1 MLYDNWLSDVARRFQ
16 QRFDE
21 IKATYNF
28 DNGPEFEIALCE
40 VLREILPRRF
50 GVCRGFVVG
59 RNGERA
65 GDDIVV
71 FDSLHFPTLRALAT
85 DLSLKESVPAEAVL
99 AYIEAKHTLTAEG
112 DGKSGQSLTKA
123 LSQIQAVKAVPR
135 PTVGHE
141 QILPGVNLHGVT
153 FQGPA
158 HFPKTRNPYY
168 AAIWARNVKSSESD

>member
-65 GDDIVV
+65 GDDIIV
-71 FDSLHFPTLRALAT
+71 FDAQHFPTIRALAT
-85 DLSLKESVPAEAVL
+85 DLSRKESIPAEAVL
-99 AYIEAKHTLTAEG
+99 AYIEAKHTLRVEG
-112 DGKSGQSLTKA
+112 DEAAGQSLAKA
-123 LSQIQAVKAVPR
+123 LCQVDAVKGISR
-135 PTVGHE
+135 P
-141 QILPGVNLHGVT
+141 P
-153 FQGPA
+153 
-158 HFPKTRNPYY
+158 
-168 AAIWARNVKSSESD
+168 